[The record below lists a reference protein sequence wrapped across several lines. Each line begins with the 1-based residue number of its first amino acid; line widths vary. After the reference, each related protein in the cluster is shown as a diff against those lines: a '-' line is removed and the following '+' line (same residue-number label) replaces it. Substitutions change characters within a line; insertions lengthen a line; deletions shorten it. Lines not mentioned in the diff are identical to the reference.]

1 MIESFAFLREC
12 TLPSVAL
19 RLILS
24 MLFGGMLGIE
34 RGRKGRAAGFRTY
47 MFVCMGAALTMLLS
61 QYEYLM
67 LNGAWNDIAGEIGIR
82 TDVSRFGAQVING
95 IGFLGAGTIIV
106 TGKQE
111 VKGLTTAAGLWASA
125 CMGLAIG
132 AGFYECVFLA
142 FLLIFLC
149 IRFLPYLET
158 AIVERARNMNIY
170 VEFTSMDDVGKII
183 GRIKAQNA
191 QIYEV
196 DITRGKES
204 RAQQPSAV
212 FSIRL
217 NHRRAHEQ
225 VLTAIAELETIT
237 MIDEV

>member
-1 MIESFAFLREC
+1 MHAYWDYLRE
-12 TLPSVAL
+12 LNLASVLL
-19 RLILS
+19 RLLLA
-24 MLFGGMLGIE
+24 MLFGGVIGLE

-47 MFVCMGAALTMLLS
+47 MLVCLGAALTMLLS

-132 AGFYECVFLA
+132 AGFYECAFLA

-170 VEFTSMDDVGKII
+170 VEFTSMDDVGRII
-183 GRIKAQNA
+183 GQIKAQNA